1 MNLRQAIESEI
12 RATAGEMVGSLRMIS
27 EGVGPLRR
35 ATMRRLVLEVEHQLA
50 KLAWLADQLP

>member
-1 MNLRQAIESEI
+1 MNARQAIEAEI
-12 RATAGEMVGSLRMIS
+12 RATAGELVGSLRTVS

-35 ATMRRLVLEVEHQLA
+35 VTMRRVVLEAEHLLS